1 MVETKNGSVGEIP
14 TEELNDVKLEEFK
27 IVSMTMKDAEKGKV
41 LWKEDNW
48 DLTTEGEKQCS
59 FPKEMLEC
67 SAVGRE
73 I

>member
-1 MVETKNGSVGEIP
+1 MVETKNGSVGDIP

-48 DLTTEGEKQCS
+48 DLTTDGEK
-59 FPKEMLEC
+59 
-67 SAVGRE
+67 
-73 I
+73 